1 MNYVL
6 QTLLPYVLT
15 YKYVAIFVI
24 TYLGAILLPL
34 PSGTIVMAAAAFAT
48 QGYLNF
54 PLVIVVGIFGN
65 ISGDHSGYWLARAY
79 GMPTLRK
86 LGFRRLLASPAY
98 QSTADSVSDHPFLT
112 VFSSRFFTA
121 IAPLV
126 NVIAGLSRMHYGKY
140 FTFEALGE
148 ITEVSFYASLGFLF
162 GSRWIYVSQ
171 LLGKFWILIVAGI
184 PLSWLLW
191 KTALKR
197 FGGKR

>member
-1 MNYVL
+1 MDYFV

-54 PLVIVVGIFGN
+54 FLVVLIGIAGN
-65 ISGDHSGYWLARAY
+65 ISGDHSGYWLARKF
-79 GMPTLRK
+79 GPGTLRK
-86 LGFRRLLASPAY
+86 IGFKKILESS
-98 QSTADSVSDHPFLT
+98 QFHSTYESIHEHPLVT
-112 VFSSRFFTA
+112 VFFSRFLTA
-121 IAPLV
+121 IAPMV
-126 NVIAGLSRMHYGKY
+126 NIIAGLSKMNYGRY

-148 ITEVSFYASLGFLF
+148 LTEVVFYASLGWVFGNQWEYINQLF
-162 GSRWIYVSQ
+162 
-171 LLGKFWILIVAGI
+171 GKFWVIILAGI

-191 KTALKR
+191 KYAMKRLKR
-197 FGGKR
+197 K